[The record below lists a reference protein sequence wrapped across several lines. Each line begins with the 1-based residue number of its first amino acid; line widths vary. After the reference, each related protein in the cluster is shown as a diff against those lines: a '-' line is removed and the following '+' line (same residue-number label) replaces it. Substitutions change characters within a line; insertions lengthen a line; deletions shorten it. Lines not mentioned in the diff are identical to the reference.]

1 MASAS
6 LHNLLE
12 PAALIGHFL
21 AHPPEG
27 FDTFRLAGGTPAFAT
42 DFDLLTTLEPE
53 VRRRLKTL
61 PGFATWHRWLRPQTA
76 FVGTTVSEYA
86 LLPTATDPDEF
97 ITALRRLA
105 SAEFP
110 FVIVKDIPVDGELV
124 GASAAGYARRLIEAA
139 RAAGFLIVEGQ
150 ALAHMPID
158 FANVDAYLARLSSG
172 RRRDIRRKLR
182 SRAQLEIAEIPT
194 GDPVFAD
201 EAVLAEYYALY
212 LNVFAQSEIHFDRL
226 SPGFFGAVLRDP
238 HCGGQVITYR
248 VHGRLIGYNLCF
260 VCGDALVDKYIGF
273 AYPAAREFNL
283 YAVSWCHNIEL
294 ALRLGL
300 RRYIA
305 GWTDPEIKRALGAR
319 FTLTRHAV
327 FIRNPLVRS
336 LLKPFKRW
344 FEADQHWL
352 ERQHDASDT

>member
-1 MASAS
+1 MATAS

-12 PAALIGHFL
+12 PAALVGHFL

-27 FDTFRLAGGTPAFAT
+27 FHALRLVGDTPAFAT
-42 DFDLLTTLEPE
+42 DFDLLTTVEPE
-53 VRRRLKTL
+53 VRRRLEAL
-61 PGFATWHRWLRPQTA
+61 PGFSTWRRWLQPHTA

-86 LLPTATDPDEF
+86 LLPAAIAPDEF
-97 ITALRRLA
+97 VAELRGLA
-105 SAEFP
+105 SADFP

-124 GASAAGYARRLIEAA
+124 GARAADYATRLVEAA

-150 ALAHMPID
+150 ALAHVPID
-158 FANVDAYLARLSSG
+158 FADLDGYLARLSSG

-182 SRAQLEIAEIPT
+182 SRTRLDIAETAT
-194 GDPVFAD
+194 GDPLFAD
-201 EAVLAEYYALY
+201 EATLAEYYALY
-212 LNVFAQSEIHFDRL
+212 LNVYAQSEIHFDRL
-226 SPGFFGAVLRDP
+226 SPDFFRAVLQNVR
-238 HCGGQVITYR
+238 CGGQVITYR
-248 VHGRLIGYNLCF
+248 VGGRLIGYNLCF
-260 VCGDALVDKYIGF
+260 VCGDALVDKYVGF
-273 AYPAAREFNL
+273 VYPAAREFNL
-283 YAVSWCHNIEL
+283 YAVSWCHNLEL

-327 FIRNPLVRS
+327 FIRNPLLRA

-344 FEADQHWL
+344 FEADQQWL
-352 ERQHDASDT
+352 ERQRDAPGT